1 MTESAERILVMGIGN
16 PLMGDEGVA
25 IRVVELL
32 MSGYE
37 FPENVEVVDAGTMG
51 YTILNLLRDRDF
63 VLVVDAIDGTGYE
76 PGTVVT
82 LSAEDLAP
90 NQLMH
95 SLHDTR
101 LVNVLEAAELS
112 GITPDALCV
121 GIQIQEITP
130 WVTELNE
137 PVEAAL
143 PTAVDAVL
151 TILGE
156 HGVTTTPRTSVA
168 DDARVL
174 ESIRTRGPAQVD

>member
-1 MTESAERILVMGIGN
+1 MTQSTERILVMGIGN

-25 IRVVELL
+25 IRVIELL
-32 MSGYE
+32 MAGYQ
-37 FPENVEVVDAGTMG
+37 FPDNVEVVDAGTMG

-82 LSAEDLAP
+82 LSPEDLAP

-101 LVNVLEAAELS
+101 FVNVLEAAALT
-112 GITPDALCV
+112 GIQVNALCI
-121 GIQIQEITP
+121 GIQIEKIEP
-130 WVTELNE
+130 WVTELHE
-137 PVEAAL
+137 SLEDAL

-151 TILGE
+151 TVLGE
-156 HGVTTTPRTSVA
+156 HGITGTPRTGGTA
-168 DDARVL
+168 DSLIL
-174 ESIRTRGPAQVD
+174 ESIRTRGPAQAD